1 MEEKLKNLNWGRNIY
16 VKPKISYPKN
26 LNELKKLSKNNFMII
41 GGGRSYGDVAI
52 NNENLV
58 SLKKFNKIISFDKK
72 NGKVEVESGL
82 ILIDLLKII
91 TKNNWFIPVTPG
103 SKYVSIG
110 GMVANNTHGKNIKNN
125 QIKKYIKNI
134 KIIDQ
139 KNKIILCSKNKN
151 KNYLT
156 LLLEDLV

>member
-58 SLKKFNKIISFDKK
+58 SLKN
-72 NGKVEVESGL
+72 L
-82 ILIDLLKII
+82 IKLL
-91 TKNNWFIPVTPG
+91 
-103 SKYVSIG
+103 
-110 GMVANNTHGKNIKNN
+110 AL
-125 QIKKYIKNI
+125 IKKWK
-134 KIIDQ
+134 
-139 KNKIILCSKNKN
+139 S
-151 KNYLT
+151 
-156 LLLEDLV
+156 